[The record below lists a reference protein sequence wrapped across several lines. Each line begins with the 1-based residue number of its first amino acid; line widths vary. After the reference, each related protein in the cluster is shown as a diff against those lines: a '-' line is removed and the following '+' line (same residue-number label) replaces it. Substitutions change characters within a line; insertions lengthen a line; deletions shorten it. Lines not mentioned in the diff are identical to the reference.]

1 MFWPPCC
8 RPSSSLSASW
18 SRELTAHSERYSLTA
33 RTETAGLIRQL
44 HPSQQREGTQVLDRV
59 QHRTERRSGPHLVQM
74 VEEKIPLNLILNPE
88 EREAALGKIILKKTK
103 STCLHE
109 AGPQTWPPQRHN
121 IYWFTLMSFWC
132 RARFLKTSPWP
143 GSKRNLKLHQPTLD
157 SSSCYPSVLTDQS
170 TAGFVI
176 MRASS
181 GFLFGPCFWQ
191 IPSTDHQR
199 HWDGVWWC

>member
-18 SRELTAHSERYSLTA
+18 SREHTAHSERYSLTA

-121 IYWFTLMSFWC
+121 IYWFLWVSDVGRGFSKLLHDQDQNEIWNS
-132 RARFLKTSPWP
+132 TSQRWTRP
-143 GSKRNLKLHQPTLD
+143 H
-157 SSSCYPSVLTDQS
+157 
-170 TAGFVI
+170 VI
-176 MRASS
+176 
-181 GFLFGPCFWQ
+181 LQ
-191 IPSTDHQR
+191 Y
-199 HWDGVWWC
+199 